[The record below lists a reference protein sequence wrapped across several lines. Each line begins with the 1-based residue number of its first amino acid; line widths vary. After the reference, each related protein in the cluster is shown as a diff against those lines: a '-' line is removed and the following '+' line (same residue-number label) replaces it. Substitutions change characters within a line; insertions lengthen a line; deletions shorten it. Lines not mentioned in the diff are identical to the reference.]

1 MFLLSKCPPTE
12 LVLSAVLVQQFG
24 NVSRNIPDTHHYLFD
39 VSDIL
44 VCSLLIPA
52 TL

>member
-39 VSDIL
+39 VSGL
-44 VCSLLIPA
+44 RYLKTFLFA
-52 TL
+52 RY